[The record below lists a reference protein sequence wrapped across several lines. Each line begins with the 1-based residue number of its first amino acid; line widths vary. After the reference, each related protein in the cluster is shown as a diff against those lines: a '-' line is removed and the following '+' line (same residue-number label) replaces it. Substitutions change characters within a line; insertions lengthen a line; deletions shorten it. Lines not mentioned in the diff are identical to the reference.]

1 MTAYKTKGKAKELD
15 IAIGKKLFHYRKTA
29 GYSQEKLAEAIGVS
43 FQQIQKYEKGTNRIA
58 ASTLIEFA
66 RVLNVSIDQFYGE
79 EYGHISY
86 NDASQVKTVLIEA
99 IINTSNKEFDKFIAA
114 LGNLLSCLKFPQI

>member
-1 MTAYKTKGKAKELD
+1 MTAYKVKGKVKELD
-15 IAIGKKLFHYRKTA
+15 IVIGKNLSHYRKMA
-29 GYSQEKLAEAIGVS
+29 DYSQEKLAKSIGVS
-43 FQQIQKYEKGTNRIA
+43 FQQIQKYEKGVNRIA

-86 NDASQVKTVLIEA
+86 NDVSKVKTALIEV
-99 IINTSNKEFDKFIAA
+99 IIDPSNKEFDKFIIA
-114 LGNLLSCLKFPQI
+114 LGNLLPCLKSS